1 MSPISHRPKVRRSI
15 ALAFAAL
22 LASGLIFSS
31 TLAAGAKSPSS
42 SPTPSPS
49 PNPGMPSAGP
59 ATRSTAAPEAAPVS
73 AAVARARLRS
83 ASPGVTAN
91 LWEWN
96 WVSVAQECRTVL
108 GPAGYGGVQ
117 VAPPQDSV
125 KRTALGN
132 GSDTVLHPWWEVYQP
147 VRYQLTSRMGNEQQ
161 FRDMVRACRLAGVKV
176 YVDAVINHTTGQ
188 GNTSYG
194 GASYTPY
201 NYPAIAYRPNDFHF
215 NAGECPSSDGGI
227 QDFNNKLQVFKCNLV
242 GLEDLRTEQNSV
254 RIKLARYLNKLIGY
268 GVSGFRVDAA
278 KHIGQKDL
286 DGIYAK
292 LNRTVDGHKPYWALE
307 VLGDGPG
314 VLAPQAFER
323 NGKLLG
329 ANGAKQIKN
338 AFKSYT
344 QERIGSIATLEVFG
358 RDSGLTRSSRTSSF
372 VQNHDS
378 ERNPN
383 DHLNYKDGA
392 TNILATEWLLAS
404 GYGDPQVYASFTWE
418 IPEQSPPA
426 NAEGLIT
433 NTDCASSQ
441 WACVNR
447 DPGVV
452 AMVGWYNYV
461 GKAQRR
467 NFYTDDANVI
477 AFSRGQRGWAAFNNG
492 TEAKQINVQTGMA
505 GGRYCDAIHGSKV
518 GNHCTGPVV
527 RVNAAGRATVSVGAK
542 DAVAFDRLDR
552 L

>member
-1 MSPISHRPKVRRSI
+1 MSPILHRHRVRHTI
-15 ALAFAAL
+15 ALASAAL
-22 LASGLIFSS
+22 LAGGLFLSPTS
-31 TLAAGAKSPSS
+31 TADAKSPSS

-49 PNPGMPSAGP
+49 PNPGMPKAGP
-59 ATRSTAAPEAAPVS
+59 ATRSTAAPQAAPVS
-73 AAVARARLRS
+73 AAAARARLRS

-96 WVSVAQECRTVL
+96 WVSVARECSDVL

-147 VRYQLTSRMGNEQQ
+147 VRYQLTSRMGDEQQ
-161 FRDMVRACRLAGVKV
+161 FRDMVRTCRRAGVKV
-176 YVDAVINHTTGQ
+176 YVDTVINHMTGQ

-194 GASYTPY
+194 GVSYTPY
-201 NYPAIAYRPNDFHF
+201 HYPAVPYEPSDFHF
-215 NAGECPSSDGGI
+215 NTGECPSSDGGI

-242 GLEDLRTEQNSV
+242 GLEDLDTDQASV
-254 RIKLARYLNKLIGY
+254 RRELARYLNKLIRY

-286 DGIYAK
+286 DGIYAR
-292 LNRTVDGHKPYWALE
+292 LNRTVDGHRPYWALE

-314 VLAPQAFER
+314 VLAPQAFESH
-323 NGKLLG
+323 GKLLG

-344 QERIGSIATLEVFG
+344 QERVGSIATLEVFG
-358 RDSGLTRSSRTSSF
+358 RNSGLTRSSRTVSF
-372 VQNHDS
+372 VQNHDL
-378 ERNPN
+378 ERNAN
-383 DHLNYKDGA
+383 DHLNYKDGS

-418 IPEQSPPA
+418 ATDQSPPA
-426 NAEGLIT
+426 DADGMIT
-433 NTDCASSQ
+433 NTDCANGQ

-447 DPGVV
+447 DPGVL
-452 AMVGWYNYV
+452 AMVGWHNYV

-467 NFYTDDANVI
+467 HFYTDDANVI
-477 AFSRGQRGWAAFNNG
+477 AFSRGKRGWAAFNNG
-492 TEAKQINVQTGMA
+492 TDAKEIHVRTGLRK
-505 GGRYCDAIHGSKV
+505 GRYCDAIHGSKV
-518 GNHCTGPVV
+518 GGSCTGPVI
-527 RVNAAGRATVSVGAK
+527 RVSAAGRATVLVPAK